1 MDEGEV
7 STQQWPQGISR
18 REALKRGVV
27 LGGAALWTVP
37 AVQVLSITEAAAQQP
52 SGLPRGGSP
61 TKADPKGPA
70 RGRWF

>member
-1 MDEGEV
+1 M
-7 STQQWPQGISR
+7 SR

-37 AVQVLSITEAAAQQP
+37 TVQALSITEAAAQQP
-52 SGLPRGGSP
+52 SGMPPGRGPQG
-61 TKADPKGPA
+61 AVPKGPA

>member
-1 MDEGEV
+1 MHDDGAG
-7 STQQWPQGISR
+7 PQYVPAGISR

-52 SGLPRGGSP
+52 SGLPPEPGPR
-61 TKADPKGPA
+61 KAGPNGA
-70 RGRWF
+70 TRGRWF